1 MRLHLDEL
9 ARRLARLELAE
20 AGLELGHRA
29 AAVAIILRNDPD
41 ESTGPEVLLMRR
53 VEHPEDRWSGHVSL
67 PGGHADPG
75 ETDLA
80 LTAVREAREEVGV
93 DLQRAAELLGRLP
106 HVQAQARGGP
116 LPLCVTPYVFGC
128 REPVT
133 PVPGA
138 EAREVF
144 WFPLARAAAGGL
156 SEVHRVERGGTSI
169 ALPCWRFEERVVWG
183 LTHHVLSEL
192 LRLGFGAGPCPTAP
206 RGTPS

>member
-1 MRLHLDEL
+1 VSLRLDEL

-20 AGLELGHRA
+20 GPLGNGERA
-29 AAVAIILRNDPD
+29 AAVAIILRSEP
-41 ESTGPEVLLMRR
+41 TGPEVLLMQR

-93 DLQRAAELLGRLP
+93 DLERAAELLGRLP
-106 HVQAQARGGP
+106 RVQAQARGGP
-116 LPLCVTPYVFGC
+116 LPLSVTPFVFGC
-128 REPVT
+128 RECVA
-133 PVPGA
+133 PVPGT

-144 WFPLARAAAGGL
+144 WLPLARAAAGDL

-192 LRLGFGAGPCPTAP
+192 LRLGFGAELRRSA
-206 RGTPS
+206 TPS